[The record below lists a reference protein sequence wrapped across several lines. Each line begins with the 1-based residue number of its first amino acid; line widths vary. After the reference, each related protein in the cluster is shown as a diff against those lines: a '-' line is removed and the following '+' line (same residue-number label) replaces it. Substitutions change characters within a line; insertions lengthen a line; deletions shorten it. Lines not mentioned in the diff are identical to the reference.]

1 MSTHD
6 FNVDN
11 LSDSAAI
18 ANAFSNSLIPPS
30 GVAIRATTTAARGYA
45 DQTLVSTD
53 LVSSASG
60 KELLASNIYSNMF
73 NLNMTRESLSSLS
86 RSILSNNSIDIEEG
100 DQKYTRF
107 TGCTEAGYWWNS
119 WKELR
124 RRNYSFNR

>member
-6 FNVDN
+6 FNIDN

-53 LVSSASG
+53 LVSSAAG

-73 NLNMTRESLSSLS
+73 NLNMTRESLTSLS
-86 RSILSNNSIDIEEG
+86 RSILSSGSIQIQEDG
-100 DQKYTRF
+100 TKYTRIKCR
-107 TGCTEAGYWWNS
+107 TKNGNWWNS
-119 WKELR
+119 WQKICG
-124 RRNYSFNR
+124 RNNTCY